1 VIPIVAFSLQV
12 VIDAFR
18 LINPQM
24 ILIGQEPRQTT
35 SNIGFLNKPSIQA
48 RIHGLNTHYYSISI
62 NYRKNEL
69 EQKMLQNLH
78 KRVWALLTGPACS
91 RALLA
96 ASRTRMNVIFSP
108 SCFVLSDGLNVL
120 GWMLVTVRLGLV
132 FFFHKKSFANEVCN
146 VAPGAVLD
154 GRAAPDS
161 VRQA

>member
-1 VIPIVAFSLQV
+1 MNKICVSSASAQYITFLRRVLAMEGRSAMTHKTHPVPSPCFPQV

-24 ILIGQEPRQTT
+24 ILMGQEPRQTT

-78 KRVWALLTGPACS
+78 KKVRVLQFWG
-91 RALLA
+91 
-96 ASRTRMNVIFSP
+96 
-108 SCFVLSDGLNVL
+108 
-120 GWMLVTVRLGLV
+120 V
-132 FFFHKKSFANEVCN
+132 FFAGFFALFFIQKC
-146 VAPGAVLD
+146 
-154 GRAAPDS
+154 
-161 VRQA
+161 